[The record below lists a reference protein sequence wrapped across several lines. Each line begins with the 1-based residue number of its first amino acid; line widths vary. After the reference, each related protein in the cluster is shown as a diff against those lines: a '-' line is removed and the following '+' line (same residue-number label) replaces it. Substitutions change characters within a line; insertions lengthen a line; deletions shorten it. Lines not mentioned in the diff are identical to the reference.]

1 MHKEFKINKMP
12 RKVTNNESMDNEI
25 KASLEKLSDKNS
37 EGNSGGLT
45 NNMFVNVAKS
55 KTTNQ
60 LNY

>member
-1 MHKEFKINKMP
+1 MP
-12 RKVTNNESMDNEI
+12 RKVTNNESMDGDI

-37 EGNSGGLT
+37 EGNSGGLN